1 MNVFFCDKIYT
12 HGLYSIQVVEC
23 MNYFQL
29 GNYILNMQA
38 KWTIISLTSLNLYT
52 VNTHLQIKD

>member
-1 MNVFFCDKIYT
+1 MCSFVIRYIHK
-12 HGLYSIQVVEC
+12 GLYSVQMVEC

-38 KWTIISLTSLNLYT
+38 K
-52 VNTHLQIKD
+52 